1 MAQYSGHYLLDLLSE
16 EDQQK
21 FKLNYEL
28 DYQEFLSGVYP
39 IHKLQTFEEYLDSKY
54 PEFGDFIGSAFDWDN
69 TKEGFE
75 YWEEI
80 AKIEI
85 I

>member
-1 MAQYSGHYLLDLLSE
+1 MAQYSGHYLFDLMNE
-16 EDQQK
+16 DDQQR

-28 DYQEFLSGVYP
+28 DYQEFKSGIYP

-54 PEFGDFIGSAFDWDN
+54 SEFRDFIGSAFDWDN

-80 AKIEI
+80 AKGEI